1 MTLAQ
6 RLLLYEDQEI
16 DIRVQRDAAD
26 QPLDLR
32 ITRQPPSTFVDAMGA
47 GAPIALESLG
57 LALRVENVIAEVDG
71 PAKASGLQAGDQ
83 IVKVQVVPTNDR
95 SREEAE
101 SRFGRNHDEPMKL
114 GEDVPSWPYIFSYIQ
129 QAVPGSEVKLT
140 YIRDDQERTATVSP
154 VDSTEWYYA
163 DRGMRLSWFSQV
175 HTAASWGEAC
185 RLGLRETK
193 ENLSQVLTV
202 LHRLV
207 TRQVSYKN
215 IGGPIM
221 IIMAAGSEASEGI
234 PRLLIFLTFLS
245 ANLAVLNFLPIPA
258 LDGGHMVFLAA
269 EWVRGKPVD
278 ERLQVALTLVGVF
291 CLLSLMVLVFA
302 LDIDRFFL

>member
-1 MTLAQ
+1 
-6 RLLLYEDQEI
+6 
-16 DIRVQRDAAD
+16 
-26 QPLDLR
+26 
-32 ITRQPPSTFVDAMGA
+32 MGA
-47 GAPIALESLG
+47 GAPIALEALG
-57 LALRVENVIAEVDG
+57 IALRVDNVIADVQPDG
-71 PAKASGLQAGDQ
+71 PANESGLRAGDE
-83 IVKVQVVPTNDR
+83 IVQVQVIPTDEA
-95 SREEAE
+95 SRQLAAA
-101 SRFGRNHDEPMKL
+101 RFGRNHDEPMEL
-114 GEDVPSWPYIFSYIQ
+114 SRDIPSWPYIFAYVQ

-140 YIRDDQERTATVSP
+140 YLRNGKEQTATVSP
-154 VDSTEWYYA
+154 VDSDHWFNA
-163 DRGMRLSWFSQV
+163 DRGMRLTWFSQV
-175 HTAASWGEAC
+175 HTADSWGEAV
-185 RLGLRETK
+185 RLGFRETK
-193 ENLSQVLTV
+193 ENLLQVVTV

-207 TRQVSYKN
+207 TGQVSYKN

-278 ERLQVALTLVGVF
+278 ERLQVALTLLGVF